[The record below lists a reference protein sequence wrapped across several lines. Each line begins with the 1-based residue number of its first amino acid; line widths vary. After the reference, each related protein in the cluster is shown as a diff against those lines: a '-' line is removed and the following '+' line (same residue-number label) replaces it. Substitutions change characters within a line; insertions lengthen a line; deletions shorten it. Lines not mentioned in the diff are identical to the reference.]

1 MKIPYQIRELADQF
15 DDRPALEKILV
26 ALVLIA
32 GLAWA
37 YSAFVSGP
45 LSSDVETLER
55 QIVLARNELITLQ
68 QREQLAIETSRADPN
83 EPVRVRIQRAIDA
96 QSELDG
102 DIQQLAG
109 NLVTPQS
116 MTRMLTSM
124 LERQSGL
131 TLISIEN
138 TQPEIVQSAT
148 DSPAGAGADQRSQ
161 NIYKHGLSIQLEGD
175 YLTLISYLR
184 RIESSPERFF
194 WDELTFTQVEWPR
207 ATISIELHTLSTD
220 EGFVGV

>member
-1 MKIPYQIRELADQF
+1 MRIPYQIRELADRF
-15 DDRPALEKILV
+15 DERPALEKMLV
-26 ALVLIA
+26 ALVLVSSLI
-32 GLAWA
+32 WA

-45 LSSDVETLER
+45 VRADSVNLER
-55 QIVLARNELITLQ
+55 QIVLVRNELITLQ
-68 QREQLAIETSRADPN
+68 QREQTAIQTGMADPN

-96 QSELDG
+96 QSRLDT

-131 TLISIEN
+131 TLVSIEN
-138 TQPEIVQSAT
+138 AQPEIVQRAANAGDVSAT
-148 DSPAGAGADQRSQ
+148 QQRGQ
-161 NIYKHGLSIQLEGD
+161 NIYKHGLSIQLEGG
-175 YLTLISYLR
+175 YLALISYLR

-194 WDELTFTQVEWPR
+194 WDQMTFTQIEWPR
-207 ATISIELHTLSTD
+207 ATITIELHTLSTD

>member
-1 MKIPYQIRELADQF
+1 MRIPYQIRELADRF
-15 DDRPALEKILV
+15 DERPALEKILV
-26 ALVLIA
+26 ALVLVSS
-32 GLAWA
+32 LLWA

-45 LSSDVETLER
+45 IRADAATLER
-55 QIVLARNELITLQ
+55 QIVLVRNELITLQ
-68 QREQLAIETSRADPN
+68 QREQTALQTGMADPN

-96 QSELDG
+96 QSRLDS

-131 TLISIEN
+131 TLVSIEN
-138 TQPEIVQSAT
+138 AQPEIVQRAASAEDVSAT
-148 DSPAGAGADQRSQ
+148 QRSQ
-161 NIYKHGLSIQLEGD
+161 NIYKHGLSIQLEGG
-175 YLTLISYLR
+175 YLALISYLR

-194 WDELTFTQVEWPR
+194 WDQLTFTQIEWPR
-207 ATISIELHTLSTD
+207 ATITIELHTLSTD

>member
-1 MKIPYQIRELADQF
+1 MKIPYQIRELADRF
-15 DDRPALEKILV
+15 DDRPALEKGLV
-26 ALVLIA
+26 AFVVIAVLI
-32 GLAWA
+32 WA
-37 YSAFVSGP
+37 YGAFVSGP
-45 LSSDVETLER
+45 LTAESLALER
-55 QIVLARNELITLQ
+55 QIVFAQNELITLQ
-68 QREQLAIETSRADPN
+68 QREQLAIETSRVDPN

-96 QSELDG
+96 QNKLDG
-102 DIQQLAG
+102 SILQLAG

-131 TLISIEN
+131 TLVSIEN

-148 DSPAGAGADQRSQ
+148 DAATNTGGDQRSQ

-194 WDELTFTQVEWPR
+194 WDQLTFTQVEWPR